1 LHPLDIFFWAC
12 LMLGGVYTL
21 FNLFMGGLSHAAGHV
36 SQIGHSLHIPHVPDL
51 AGHISGHAEAAHTA
65 GGAHALPAHGA
76 HGHAGLSDA
85 HAHAHA
91 ANSHGSIE
99 EGGPRF
105 NLLAYFNPMS
115 VAGFLVGFGGAGALI
130 GLLNPE
136 VGLALRLAFSIA
148 SGWALWLLSYLLIT
162 RVFGFAEGTSHNLQ
176 EQCIGLPANVTA
188 PINGSHPGMISYA
201 VAGSRQTLRA
211 ITDEDE
217 QISVG
222 SIVRIRKITA
232 NTAYVTATDQ
242 PPHLLMREGL

>member
-1 LHPLDIFFWAC
+1 MLHPLDIFFWAC

-36 SQIGHSLHIPHVPDL
+36 SHIGHALHIPHVPDL

-65 GGAHALPAHGA
+65 GGVHAPPA
-76 HGHAGLSDA
+76 HGHAGLTDS
-85 HAHAHA
+85 HAHPHA
-91 ANSHGSIE
+91 PHAHGSIE
-99 EGGPRF
+99 EGGLRF
-105 NLLAYFNPMS
+105 NLLAYLNPMS

-136 VGLALRLAFSIA
+136 VGLALRLAFSIT
-148 SGWALWLLSYLLIT
+148 SGWGLWLLSYLLIT

-211 ITDEDE
+211 ITDNDE
-217 QISVG
+217 QIAVG
-222 SIVRIRKITA
+222 SIVRIRRINA
-232 NTAYVTATDQ
+232 NTAYVTAVDQ
-242 PPHLLMREGL
+242 PPSLLMREGL